1 MHVRAFSFL
10 SLCARNSL
18 TFAALRPGDGLGPRC
33 QYYRSP
39 SDLCMS
45 QSDVAAMMGLHQTT
59 VARLIR
65 RLREEGIIGRFT
77 KRELQVL
84 DRERLRRLAQHGDLK
99 A

>member
-1 MHVRAFSFL
+1 MCRLCDLLLQL
-10 SLCARNSL
+10 SN
-18 TFAALRPGDGLGPRC
+18 THQP
-33 QYYRSP
+33 
-39 SDLCMS
+39 DLCKS